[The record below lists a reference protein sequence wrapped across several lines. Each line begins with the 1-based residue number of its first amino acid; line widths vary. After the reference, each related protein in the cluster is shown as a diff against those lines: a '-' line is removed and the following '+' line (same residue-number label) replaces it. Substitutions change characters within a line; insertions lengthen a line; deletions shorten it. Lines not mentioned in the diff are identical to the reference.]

1 MAKIIDKI
9 EECPYT
15 CEHCKHFVKG
25 LTCAAFDIIPIEIMQ
40 DGAESHDHIF
50 EGQKGNYIFEPTA
63 TAIGRGFSLLRYSDH
78 ASAIN
83 SAAFL

>member
-40 DGAESHDHIF
+40 DGAESHNHIF
-50 EGQKGNYIFEPTA
+50 EGQKGNYIFEPARPRDTM
-63 TAIGRGFSLLRYSDH
+63 RVYV
-78 ASAIN
+78 
-83 SAAFL
+83 AADVEPES